1 VKNYLALIRISMRR
15 WPHYII
21 TLITMLGYAF
31 FSAASI
37 PLFIPMMDDI
47 LNREFKESYAIESLS
62 EFYEAF
68 VIALGDMQRIS
79 LSELTGGSSG
89 GPIDALFK
97 QTDPMV
103 LLIAVVIL
111 MTAFTVLKQLFFI
124 VNRYSVLNIEGRT
137 TRDVKTMLFERYI
150 NFPFAFFDK
159 HKVGDALVRL
169 SSDIRLVS
177 EKLVAVVLNNI
188 RDALMLFAY
197 LGYAIYLNANL
208 FLNIIIFIPPLLAVT
223 SLIGKKMKKYTTRLQ
238 EQLELLF
245 NKLEEVFRGL
255 KIVRAFARV
264 EREQEKF
271 SHIAEEEFRLWYRRS
286 MYDMLNHPLG
296 EVVGLGIAVSILWF
310 GGIAVI
316 EPTNDFSFGEFIAFL
331 SAILLTLNPMKA
343 TLKNYSDIR
352 KAAVS
357 MHRIFAILNQR
368 EALPE
373 REQAVAIDTFTE
385 AIEFKDV
392 TFRYNEAE
400 KPVLER
406 INLRIAKGEKVAFVG
421 ATGSGKTT
429 LINLLPRFYDIE
441 SGTLTIDATDI
452 KDFRIA
458 SLRKLFGYVTQ
469 DSFLFN
475 DSIANNVAYGA
486 EKTDME
492 RVITACQTA
501 NASEFVEK
509 LPQGYET
516 VIANYG
522 ANFSGG
528 QRQRLC
534 IARAIYNDPDILIF
548 DEATSA
554 LDSEAENKVQE
565 AITRATAN
573 KTLAVVAHRLSTILN
588 SDKIVVL
595 RDGKI
600 DAVGS
605 HDELLRD
612 NKEYSKLYHL
622 QFAGAKK

>member
-89 GPIDALFK
+89 GTIDALFK

-271 SHIAEEEFRLWYRRS
+271 SYIAEEEFRLWYRRS

-441 SGTLTIDATDI
+441 SGTLTIDGTDI

-486 EKTDME
+486 EKQ
-492 RVITACQTA
+492 IW
-501 NASEFVEK
+501 NASSPPAKPPMPVNSWKSCPGLRNCDRK
-509 LPQGYET
+509 LR
-516 VIANYG
+516 